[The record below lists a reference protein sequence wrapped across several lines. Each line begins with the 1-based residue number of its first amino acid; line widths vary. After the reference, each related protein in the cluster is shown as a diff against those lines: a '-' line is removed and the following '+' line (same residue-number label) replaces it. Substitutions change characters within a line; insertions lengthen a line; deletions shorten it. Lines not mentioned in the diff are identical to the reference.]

1 MEEEKNRSDLLGN
14 VVRPPSL
21 RVSSSLKATLSGR
34 LTPRSSPSFRKSQS
48 SRTPRK
54 DVKFYASPLQ
64 WIRGRRLLP
73 WLVIIG
79 LWSYLGFHIQS
90 KWAHSGD
97 REGFSGFESRVDA
110 GQDLGSHLLVKD
122 QAVFDGV
129 KKTEPHNVQSLSFNS
144 SRSKNTE
151 RRNTDGEVLSTIKK
165 PGLER
170 KSPVSLE
177 KWFWKG
183 NPGVIHD
190 KAESQMQKKS
200 NEAFQKTAGVNISGS
215 SYNSSNSSTDQDSL
229 RHIAESLP
237 NHTSHENVGIG
248 SKGGM
253 MVKGNNTVSKNTIIE
268 TGGTNSRVAR
278 NTSFGLLVGPF
289 DKIED
294 RVLGWNSKKRYG
306 TCNRKGLFAHAV
318 RGRSFI
324 VVLHELSMTGAPLA
338 MMELAAEILSCGGR
352 VSAIALSKKGGLMAE
367 LVRRG
372 IKVLK
377 DKAVPSYRVAMKT
390 DIVIAGSAV
399 SASWIEHY
407 LIYNRRGAERLVW
420 WIMEN
425 RREYFDRSKYM
436 LHKVKALLF
445 LSELQS
451 QQWSTWSAEE
461 GIKLPSTVEVVP
473 LSVNDELAFVAGLQT
488 ALNSPLF
495 SVERMLEKRKSLRD
509 EVRSSMGLD
518 SNDMLVMTLS
528 SINPGKGQLFLL
540 QAALMIVDE
549 TFFPNM
555 DPTLAGSIETSGS
568 TFSSNESV
576 VEMNGISRIL
586 LDSSTVN
593 NRGND
598 DANNSN
604 AIQTSWN
611 EANLR
616 NASFISTSPNHTYS
630 SHTRILPREH
640 RIRQL
645 AADIQENETQNLRV
659 VIGSVGSKSNKVP
672 YIKNMLRLVAYH
684 PKLARVML
692 WTPATIHVAPL
703 YAAADVYVI
712 NAQGIGETFGRVTI
726 EAMAFGL
733 PVLGTAAGG
742 TREIV
747 EDNLTG
753 LLHPVGQKGI
763 QILSQHI
770 RFLRDNESAREE
782 MGRKGREKVE
792 KLFLKHHMYDRI
804 ARILRNCMS
813 YT

>member
-34 LTPRSSPSFRKSQS
+34 LTPRSSPSFRRSQS

-54 DVKFYASPLQ
+54 DVRFYTSPLQ

-79 LWSYLGFHIQS
+79 VWSYLGFHIQS
-90 KWAHSGD
+90 KWAHGGD
-97 REGFSGFESRVDA
+97 NEGFSGFESIVDA
-110 GQDLGSHLLVKD
+110 DQDLRSHVLVKGQTVSD
-122 QAVFDGV
+122 RL
-129 KKTEPHNVQSLSFNS
+129 KKTEPRNMQSLRFHSSHSQNS
-144 SRSKNTE
+144 E
-151 RRNTDGEVLSTIKK
+151 RGNADGEALSTLKK
-165 PGLER
+165 PGLEL
-170 KSPVSLE
+170 KSPVSLK

-183 NPGVIHD
+183 NPGLIREKV
-190 KAESQMQKKS
+190 ENQMQNES
-200 NEAFQKTAGVNISGS
+200 SEAFQKTDRVKISGS
-215 SYNSSNSSTDQDSL
+215 SSNSSTDQKDNVG
-229 RHIAESLP
+229 HIAQSLP
-237 NHTSHENVGIG
+237 NRTSHENAGIRNR
-248 SKGGM
+248 GGI
-253 MVKGNNTVSKNTIIE
+253 MVKGNNMMSKNTIIE
-268 TGGTNSRVAR
+268 TRDTDARVTR
-278 NTSFGLLVGPF
+278 NTSFGVLVGPF
-289 DKIED
+289 DKIEN
-294 RVLGWNSKKRYG
+294 RVLGWNAGKRYG

-352 VSAIALSKKGGLMAE
+352 VSAIALSKKGGLMEE

-390 DIVIAGSAV
+390 DIVIVGSAV

-407 LIYNRRGAERLVW
+407 LVYNRRGAERLVW

-445 LSELQS
+445 LSEVQS

-461 GIKLPSTVEVVP
+461 GIKLPSTLEVVP

-495 SVERMLEKRKSLRD
+495 SVEKMLEKRKALRG
-509 EVRSSMGLD
+509 EVRKSMGLD

-528 SINPGKGQLFLL
+528 SINPGKGQLILL
-540 QAALMIVDE
+540 KAALMIADE
-549 TFFPNM
+549 TFLSNM
-555 DPTLAGSIETSGS
+555 DPAIAGSNETSGGAFDS
-568 TFSSNESV
+568 QDSI
-576 VEMNGISRIL
+576 VETNRISRIL
-586 LDSSTVN
+586 FESSNVN
-593 NRGND
+593 NRAND
-598 DANNSN
+598 DAKNSN
-604 AIQTSWN
+604 AIRTFWN
-611 EANLR
+611 EANLQ
-616 NASFISTSPNHTYS
+616 NASFISTSPNRTYS
-630 SHTRILPREH
+630 SNKGIIPRVH

-645 AADIQENETQNLRV
+645 TADMQENETQKLKV
-659 VIGSVGSKSNKVP
+659 LIGSVGSKSNKVP
-672 YIKNMLRLVAYH
+672 YIKNMLRSVAYH
-684 PKLARVML
+684 PKLASVML

-747 EDNLTG
+747 EDNVTG

-770 RFLRDNESAREE
+770 RFLLDNESTRVE

-804 ARILRNCMS
+804 ARILQNCMS

>member
-1 MEEEKNRSDLLGN
+1 MEDEKHRSDLLGN

-34 LTPRSSPSFRKSQS
+34 LTPRSSPSFRRSQS

-54 DVKFYASPLQ
+54 DVRFYTSPLQ
-64 WIRGRRLLP
+64 WIRGRRLLL

-79 LWSYLGFHIQS
+79 VWSYLGFHIQS
-90 KWAHSGD
+90 KWAHGED
-97 REGFSGFESRVDA
+97 NEVFSGFESRIDA
-110 GQDLGSHLLVKD
+110 DQDLRSHVLVKD
-122 QAVFDGV
+122 QTVSDRL
-129 KKTEPHNVQSLSFNS
+129 KKTEPHNIQSLKFYS
-144 SRSKNTE
+144 SHSQNTE
-151 RRNTDGEVLSTIKK
+151 RENTDGEALSTIKK
-165 PGLER
+165 PGLEL
-170 KSPVSLE
+170 KSPVSLKE
-177 KWFWKG
+177 WFWKG
-183 NPGVIHD
+183 NPGLIRERV
-190 KAESQMQKKS
+190 ENQMQNES
-200 NEAFQKTAGVNISGS
+200 SEAFQKTAGVKISGS
-215 SYNSSNSSTDQDSL
+215 SSNSSTDQKDNL
-229 RHIAESLP
+229 GHIAESLP
-237 NHTSHENVGIG
+237 NRTSHESAGIG
-248 SKGGM
+248 NRGGIK
-253 MVKGNNTVSKNTIIE
+253 VKGNNAMLKNNIIE
-268 TGGTNSRVAR
+268 TGETDARVTR

-289 DKIED
+289 DKIEN
-294 RVLGWNSKKRYG
+294 RVLGWNAGKRYG

-352 VSAIALSKKGGLMAE
+352 VSAIALSKKGGLMEE

-399 SASWIEHY
+399 SASWIEQY
-407 LIYNRRGAERLVW
+407 LVYNRRGAERLVW

-445 LSELQS
+445 LSEVQS

-461 GIKLPSTVEVVP
+461 GIKLPSILEVVP

-495 SVERMLEKRKSLRD
+495 GVERMLEKRKALRD
-509 EVRSSMGLD
+509 EVRKSMGLD
-518 SNDMLVMTLS
+518 SNDMLVITLS
-528 SINPGKGQLFLL
+528 SINPGKGQLILL
-540 QAALMIVDE
+540 KAALMIVDG

-555 DPTLAGSIETSGS
+555 DPAVAGSIETSGGAFGS
-568 TFSSNESV
+568 QDSIVETNRIPRILFESSN
-576 VEMNGISRIL
+576 
-586 LDSSTVN
+586 VN
-593 NRGND
+593 NRGNE
-598 DANNSN
+598 DANNNN
-604 AIQTSWN
+604 ATQTFWN
-611 EANLR
+611 EANLQ
-616 NASFISTSPNHTYS
+616 NASFISTSPNRTYS
-630 SHTRILPREH
+630 SNKGILPRGH
-640 RIRQL
+640 MIRQL
-645 AADIQENETQNLRV
+645 TADMQENETQKLKV
-659 VIGSVGSKSNKVP
+659 LIGSVGSKSNKVP
-672 YIKNMLRLVAYH
+672 YIKNMLRLVAYY
-684 PKLARVML
+684 PNLARVML

-726 EAMAFGL
+726 EAMAFSL

-747 EDNLTG
+747 EDNVTG
-753 LLHPVGQKGI
+753 LLHPVGQKGT

-770 RFLRDNESAREE
+770 RFLLDNESARVE

-804 ARILRNCMS
+804 AKILQNCMN